1 MRAELRST
9 VGYIAVLFSRS
20 GSSTTE
26 RITKYAFADLPD
38 FNSRLL
44 AVEQWPFHYL
54 AVARFGSPSGPM
66 TMITSSGCGFAA
78 STDSDRV
85 RASLGGKTGMPVFK
99 FMYLPPT
106 HPQQGSAA

>member
-1 MRAELRST
+1 VRAELRST
-9 VGYIAVLFSRS
+9 VSLYRCTLSRS

-26 RITKYAFADLPD
+26 RTTKYAFDDLPD

-44 AVEQWPFHYL
+44 AVEQRPFHYL
-54 AVARFGSPSGPM
+54 AVARFGSPGGPM
-66 TMITSSGCGFAA
+66 TMITSSGCGLAA
-78 STDSDRV
+78 STDSDRL